1 MFCGRQDIVTLPASD
16 FRAFATALSV
26 DDWFAAASAVPRAKA
41 RYDAGGVAR
50 KGYDGAAAV
59 SSVKRGVRDAS

>member
-1 MFCGRQDIVTLPASD
+1 M
-16 FRAFATALSV
+16 
-26 DDWFAAASAVPRAKA
+26 DDWFAAASAVPRAKS